1 MLSGSVAIRSAWMIQ
16 YTTISSLTP
25 WISTRGWDEIDVL
38 RITDSDGSHSGRLGD
53 CRKAIFV
60 AGRLAPLQ
68 EIHVDDV
75 FAHLIRLRRV
85 RGHSLLEKTKSQ
97 VFGRTLY
104 LRNADRVDQV
114 VESCLDRR
122 AAGSRLTY
130 TLVQETP
137 RRSTLP
143 MHQLEQRCSDGISP
157 WCPSIVRATCRA
169 GLARLH
175 SPTTGE
181 WGESGVFLGSA
192 PLECG
197 SVEVGLSVG
206 VGSCVYYLNCRTT
219 DPGRVS
225 YSIS

>member
-85 RGHSLLEKTKSQ
+85 RGHSLLEKTKS
-97 VFGRTLY
+97 
-104 LRNADRVDQV
+104 QV